1 MSHRPN
7 DEREMARRVA
17 ELDWSTTPL
26 GPYES
31 WSASLRSA
39 VRILL
44 TSQFAMWMA
53 WGPELTMLYN
63 DAYRRNTL
71 RAKHPWAL
79 GQPAN
84 AVWAEI
90 WEDIGPR
97 IDSVLESGIATWDE
111 DLLLFLERSGY
122 PEETYHTF
130 SYSPLADD
138 DGAVAGMLCVVVEET
153 DRVLSERRMATLREL
168 GSDLAVTGSEQE
180 TLATVGH
187 RLGTNLRDLP
197 FSLVYLFDDGPTAR
211 LATAAGIT
219 AVEAGDAWPVGRLY
233 DGETVVVEDLRP
245 GLPSGAW
252 PDPPQQAV
260 VVPLSQA
267 GRDRPAGFLVAGLNP
282 FRPYDERYRGFV
294 EVLANQ
300 IGSGLGNARAYEAER
315 RRAEALAE
323 LDRAKT
329 EFFTGISHEFR
340 TPLTLLQG
348 PIEQLR
354 AHPAVL
360 AAPDVAAELDVAHR
374 NGLRLARLVNTLLDF
389 SRLQAG
395 RMQARFAPTELSA
408 LTAELAGMF
417 RSAVERAGLAFT
429 VRVALDE
436 PVWVDRESWEKI
448 VLNLLSNALKFTFNG
463 GITVGLRRVD
473 TTAVL
478 EVADTGIG
486 IPTADLELLFDR
498 FHQVRGARGRSAEGS
513 GIGLALARELV
524 ALHGGTISAASRLG
538 EGSTFTVRLPFGSA
552 HLPAEQLAPAAA
564 EPGQVRSADP
574 FVTEAVR
581 WLDDEPCPRA
591 CRRRADHG
599 CSWPTTTPT
608 CGSTSPG
615 C

>member
-197 FSLVYLFDDGPTAR
+197 FSLVYLFDDGPA
-211 LATAAGIT
+211 
-219 AVEAGDAWPVGRLY
+219 
-233 DGETVVVEDLRP
+233 
-245 GLPSGAW
+245 
-252 PDPPQQAV
+252 
-260 VVPLSQA
+260 
-267 GRDRPAGFLVAGLNP
+267 
-282 FRPYDERYRGFV
+282 
-294 EVLANQ
+294 
-300 IGSGLGNARAYEAER
+300 
-315 RRAEALAE
+315 
-323 LDRAKT
+323 
-329 EFFTGISHEFR
+329 
-340 TPLTLLQG
+340 
-348 PIEQLR
+348 
-354 AHPAVL
+354 
-360 AAPDVAAELDVAHR
+360 
-374 NGLRLARLVNTLLDF
+374 
-389 SRLQAG
+389 
-395 RMQARFAPTELSA
+395 
-408 LTAELAGMF
+408 
-417 RSAVERAGLAFT
+417 
-429 VRVALDE
+429 
-436 PVWVDRESWEKI
+436 
-448 VLNLLSNALKFTFNG
+448 
-463 GITVGLRRVD
+463 
-473 TTAVL
+473 
-478 EVADTGIG
+478 
-486 IPTADLELLFDR
+486 
-498 FHQVRGARGRSAEGS
+498 
-513 GIGLALARELV
+513 
-524 ALHGGTISAASRLG
+524 
-538 EGSTFTVRLPFGSA
+538 
-552 HLPAEQLAPAAA
+552 
-564 EPGQVRSADP
+564 
-574 FVTEAVR
+574 
-581 WLDDEPCPRA
+581 
-591 CRRRADHG
+591 
-599 CSWPTTTPT
+599 
-608 CGSTSPG
+608 
-615 C
+615 

>member
-1 MSHRPN
+1 MSSPPN
-7 DEREMARRVA
+7 DQPRTADLPSSAGELARRVA
-17 ELDWSTTPL
+17 ELDWSTTAL
-26 GPYES
+26 GPIEG

-44 TSQFAMWMA
+44 TSRFAMWMA
-53 WGPELTMLYN
+53 WGPQLTMLYN
-63 DAYRRNTL
+63 DAYWRNTL

-79 GQPAN
+79 GQPAS

-90 WEDIGPR
+90 WRDIGPR

-153 DRVLSERRMATLREL
+153 DRVLSERRMATVRGL

-180 TLATVGH
+180 TLAAVEH

-197 FSLVYLFDDGPTAR
+197 FSLIYLFDDGPTGR
-211 LATAAGIT
+211 LAAAAGI
-219 AVEAGDAWPVGRLY
+219 ARGAPGAPHEVGDDVVWPAHAPY
-233 DGETVVVEDLRP
+233 DGATTLVEDLRP
-245 GLPSGAW
+245 DLPTGAW

-267 GRDRPAGFLVAGLNP
+267 GQDRPAGFLVAGLNP

-374 NGLRLARLVNTLLDF
+374 NGLRLGRLVNTLLDF

-395 RMQARFAPTELSA
+395 RMKARFAPTDLSA

-429 VRVALDE
+429 VRVELDE

-473 TTAVL
+473 TT
-478 EVADTGIG
+478 
-486 IPTADLELLFDR
+486 
-498 FHQVRGARGRSAEGS
+498 
-513 GIGLALARELV
+513 
-524 ALHGGTISAASRLG
+524 
-538 EGSTFTVRLPFGSA
+538 
-552 HLPAEQLAPAAA
+552 
-564 EPGQVRSADP
+564 
-574 FVTEAVR
+574 
-581 WLDDEPCPRA
+581 
-591 CRRRADHG
+591 
-599 CSWPTTTPT
+599 
-608 CGSTSPG
+608 
-615 C
+615 